1 MGGTNMSLKFNV
13 IKIKKKKI
21 DIAKIQLKQ
30 LFGEVLSEEEK
41 KMIQVYENESCK
53 KKKVVVVRKLK
64 PINYI
69 KEDLGNGV
77 ELKFFNY
84 SGHCGVY
91 KNSTLMGFVRV
102 NTDFIPKEW
111 LDNCSSAWLMC
122 NVGDNIILKPDE
134 NESLYETMYKSL
146 RRMPADKRKTVS
158 IVRWDIPHGKMPK
171 RKNILL

>member
-1 MGGTNMSLKFNV
+1 MSLKFNV
-13 IKIKKKKI
+13 VKLKKKKI

-41 KMIQVYENESCK
+41 KMIQVYENKSRE
-53 KKKVVVVRKLK
+53 KKKVVVIRKLK

-69 KEDLGNGV
+69 KEDLGNGI

-91 KNSTLMGFVRV
+91 KNSSLLGFITETTNSV
-102 NTDFIPKEW
+102 PKEW
-111 LDNCSSAWLMC
+111 FDNCSSAWLMC
-122 NVGDNIILKPDE
+122 NNGDKIILKPDE

-146 RRMPADKRKTVS
+146 RRMPTDKRKTVS
-158 IVRWDIPHGKMPK
+158 VVRWDIPHGKMPK
-171 RKNILL
+171 HKNILL